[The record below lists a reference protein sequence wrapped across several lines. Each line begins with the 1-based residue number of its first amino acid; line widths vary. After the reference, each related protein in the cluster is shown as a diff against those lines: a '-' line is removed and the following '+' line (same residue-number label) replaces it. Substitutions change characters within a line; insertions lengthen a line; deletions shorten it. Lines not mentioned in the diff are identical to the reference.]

1 MITTVTLNPAIDRTA
16 VVPRFTPGIV
26 NRMVSLRSD
35 VGGKGLNVSKC
46 LKSFG
51 CPTTAVGFFGGYTGI
66 WLKERLAALEIPL
79 LAVEI
84 AGENR
89 SNLKILDPEAHR
101 NTDINEPGPVI
112 APAELAQLL
121 AVLDGH
127 VAAGDTLILSGSLPG
142 GVPVTLYRDLTARF
156 RAKGAAAYVDADG
169 ESFREAVSAAPEL
182 VKPNQEELE
191 RFAGRP
197 LPDWAS
203 VLDAARGLLDRGI
216 GTVVVSRGG
225 DGALLCRRDGV
236 WKAPGLSVPV
246 GSTVGA
252 GDSMVAAL
260 AYGQET
266 GMDWPDRLRLAVAV
280 SAASVM
286 CRGTQVPEHDAI
298 ARLYRQVTIEEV

>member
-127 VAAGDTLILSGSLPG
+127 VA
-142 GVPVTLYRDLTARF
+142 
-156 RAKGAAAYVDADG
+156 VDRMG
-169 ESFREAVSAAPEL
+169 
-182 VKPNQEELE
+182 
-191 RFAGRP
+191 
-197 LPDWAS
+197 
-203 VLDAARGLLDRGI
+203 
-216 GTVVVSRGG
+216 
-225 DGALLCRRDGV
+225 
-236 WKAPGLSVPV
+236 
-246 GSTVGA
+246 
-252 GDSMVAAL
+252 
-260 AYGQET
+260 
-266 GMDWPDRLRLAVAV
+266 
-280 SAASVM
+280 
-286 CRGTQVPEHDAI
+286 
-298 ARLYRQVTIEEV
+298 